1 MSTCNF
7 THPYLNKRGISGP
20 WKIEPPINR
29 TFNQAI
35 VIPAYSELK
44 FLSQTLESI
53 NKNKPEILKQTLVAV
68 VINNAN
74 NSPQSIK
81 ENNQLTIQKI
91 KENNY
96 QFTHA
101 IIDATSSGFE
111 LPFKHAGVG
120 LARKIGM
127 DLVLPHLISSKN
139 LIFCTDADT
148 KVSPNYLSKVTQY
161 FDAHNTSAAVIG
173 FKHLQSEDSSI
184 NNAIRKYETFLK
196 TTAEKM
202 KNAGSP
208 YGYISMGSTMVCTAG
223 AYCAVGGMSRK
234 KATEDFYFLQ
244 ELTKYCGV
252 HNIPEILVYPSPRPI
267 SRVYLGT
274 GYRMEQ
280 IQQGFD
286 ITNLYYSHDA
296 YRYLSKWLQFGGSA
310 WDSSLNNL
318 LNDIKSIHPDLIAFL
333 KIEGIETIWSKIQN
347 NAPSELHFK
356 EQFHR
361 WFDGLKTIRLLKH
374 FSETE

>member
-1 MSTCNF
+1 MPSLNNIST
-7 THPYLNKRGISGP
+7 YLKKRGISGP
-20 WKIEPPINR
+20 WKIEPLINR

-35 VIPAYSELK
+35 VIPAYSEFK

-53 NKNKPEILKQTLVAV
+53 NKNKPELLNQTLVAV

-74 NSPQSIK
+74 NSPQSVK
-81 ENNQLTIQKI
+81 KNNQLTLQKLNG
-91 KENNY
+91 NNY
-96 QFTHA
+96 QFPHA
-101 IIDATSSGFE
+101 VIDAASSGLE
-111 LPFKHAGVG
+111 LPLKHAGVG

-127 DLVLPHLISSKN
+127 DLVLPYLISPKS

-148 KVSPNYLSKVTQY
+148 KVSPDYLSKVTQY
-161 FDAHNTSAAVIG
+161 FDSHNTSAAVIG
-173 FKHLQSEDSSI
+173 FDHLQSEDSAI
-184 NNAIRKYETFLK
+184 NDAIGKYENFLK

-202 KNAGSP
+202 KDAGSP
-208 YGYISMGSTMVCTAG
+208 YGYVSMGSTIVCTAE

-252 HNIPEILVYPSPRPI
+252 HNIPETLVFPSPRPI

-280 IQQGFD
+280 LQKGFD
-286 ITNLYYSHDA
+286 ITNLYYSDDA
-296 YRYLSKWLQFGGSA
+296 YRYLSKWLQLGGSA
-310 WDSSLNNL
+310 WESSLNDL
-318 LNDIKSIHPDLIAFL
+318 LKDIKSIHPNLIGFL
-333 KIEGIETIWSKIQN
+333 KIEGIEIIWSKIQN

-361 WFDGLKTIRLLKH
+361 WFDGLKTIRFLKR
-374 FSETE
+374 FSS

>member
-1 MSTCNF
+1 MSYLNNIST
-7 THPYLNKRGISGP
+7 YLNKRGISGP
-20 WKIEPPINR
+20 WKIGFPLNR

-35 VIPAYSELK
+35 VIPAYSEFK
-44 FLSQTLESI
+44 FIFQTLESI
-53 NKNKPEILKQTLVAV
+53 NKNKPELLNQTLVAV
-68 VINNAN
+68 VINNTN
-74 NSPQSIK
+74 NSPQSVK
-81 ENNQLTIQKI
+81 ENNQLTLQKLNG
-91 KENNY
+91 NNY

-101 IIDATSSGFE
+101 VIDAASSGLE
-111 LPFKHAGVG
+111 LPLKHAGVG

-127 DLVLPHLISSKN
+127 DLVLPHLLSSKS

-148 KVSPNYLSKVTQY
+148 KVSPDYLSKVTQY
-161 FDAHNTSAAVIG
+161 FDSHNTSAAVIG
-173 FKHLQSEDSSI
+173 FDHLQSEDSAI
-184 NNAIRKYETFLK
+184 NDAIGKYENFLK

-202 KNAGSP
+202 KHAGSP
-208 YGYISMGSTMVCTAG
+208 YGYVSMGSTIVCTAE

-252 HNIPEILVYPSPRPI
+252 HNIPETLVFPSPRPI

-280 IQQGFD
+280 MQKGFD
-286 ITNLYYSHDA
+286 ITNLYYSDDA
-296 YRYLSKWLQFGGSA
+296 YRYLSKWLQLGGHA
-310 WDSSLNNL
+310 WENSLNDL
-318 LNDIKSIHPDLIAFL
+318 LKDIKSIHPNLIGFL
-333 KIEGIETIWSKIQN
+333 KIEGIETIWSNIQN

-361 WFDGLKTIRLLKH
+361 WFDGLKTIRFLKR
-374 FSETE
+374 FSS

>member
-1 MSTCNF
+1 MSSFNS
-7 THPYLNKRGISGP
+7 THSYLKKRGISGP
-20 WKIEPPINR
+20 WKIKPLITR
-29 TFNQAI
+29 AFNQAI
-35 VIPAYSELK
+35 VIPAYAELE
-44 FLSQTLESI
+44 FLPLTIESI
-53 NKNKPEILKQTLVAV
+53 NQNKPELLNQTLVV
-68 VINNAN
+68 VVVNNAN

-81 ENNQLTIQKI
+81 NNNQLTLQKLN
-91 KENNY
+91 ENNY
-96 QFTHA
+96 QFPHA
-101 IIDATSSGFE
+101 VIDAASSGLE
-111 LPFKHAGVG
+111 LPLKHAGVG

-127 DLVLPHLISSKN
+127 DLVLPHLLSSKS

-148 KVSPNYLSKVTQY
+148 KVSPDYLSKVTQY
-161 FDAHNTSAAVIG
+161 FDSHNTSAAVIG
-173 FKHLQSEDSSI
+173 FDHLQSEDSAI
-184 NNAIRKYETFLK
+184 NDAIGKYENFLK

-208 YGYISMGSTMVCTAG
+208 YGYVSMGSTMVCTAES
-223 AYCAVGGMSRK
+223 YCAVGGMPRK

-252 HNIPEILVYPSPRPI
+252 HNIPETLVFPSPRPI

-280 IQQGFD
+280 IQKGFD
-286 ITNLYYSHDA
+286 ITNLYYSDDA
-296 YRYLSKWLQFGGSA
+296 YRYLSKWLQLGGHA
-310 WDSSLNNL
+310 WEKSLNDL
-318 LNDIKSIHPDLIAFL
+318 LKDIKSIHPNLIGFL

-361 WFDGLKTIRLLKH
+361 WFDGLKTIRFLKR
-374 FSETE
+374 FSS

>member
-1 MSTCNF
+1 MSSLNNIST
-7 THPYLNKRGISGP
+7 YLNKRGISGP
-20 WKIEPPINR
+20 WKIGLPLNR
-29 TFNQAI
+29 TFIQAI
-35 VIPAYSELK
+35 VIPAYSEFK

-53 NKNKPEILKQTLVAV
+53 NKNKPELLNQTLVAV

-74 NSPQSIK
+74 NSPQSVK
-81 ENNQLTIQKI
+81 KNNQLTLQKLNG
-91 KENNY
+91 NNY
-96 QFTHA
+96 QFPHA
-101 IIDATSSGFE
+101 VIDAASSGLE
-111 LPFKHAGVG
+111 LPLKHAGVG

-127 DLVLPHLISSKN
+127 DLVLPYLISPKS

-148 KVSPNYLSKVTQY
+148 KVSPDYLSKVTQY
-161 FDAHNTSAAVIG
+161 FDSHNTSAAVIG
-173 FKHLQSEDSSI
+173 FDHLQSEDSAI
-184 NNAIRKYETFLK
+184 NDAIGKYENFLK

-208 YGYISMGSTMVCTAG
+208 YGYVSMGSTIVCTAE

-252 HNIPEILVYPSPRPI
+252 HNIPETLVFPSPRPI

-280 IQQGFD
+280 MQKGFD
-286 ITNLYYSHDA
+286 ITNLYYSDDA
-296 YRYLSKWLQFGGSA
+296 YRYLSKWLQLGGHA
-310 WDSSLNNL
+310 WEKSLNNL
-318 LNDIKSIHPDLIAFL
+318 LKDIKSIHPNLIGFL

-361 WFDGLKTIRLLKH
+361 WFDGLKTIRFLKR
-374 FSETE
+374 FSS

>member
-1 MSTCNF
+1 MSSFNS
-7 THPYLNKRGISGP
+7 THSYLKKRGISGP
-20 WKIEPPINR
+20 WKIKPLINR

-35 VIPAYSELK
+35 VIPSYSEFE
-44 FLSQTLESI
+44 FLPDTLESI
-53 NKNKPEILKQTLVAV
+53 NQNKPELLNQTLVLV
-68 VINNAN
+68 VVNNAN

-81 ENNQLTIQKI
+81 DNNQLTIRKI
-91 KENNY
+91 NRNNY
-96 QFTHA
+96 QFPHA
-101 IIDATSSGFE
+101 VIDAASSGLE
-111 LPFKHAGVG
+111 LPLKHAGVG

-127 DLVLPHLISSKN
+127 DLVLPHLLSSKS

-148 KVSPNYLSKVTQY
+148 KVSPDYLSKVTQY
-161 FDAHNTSAAVIG
+161 FDSHNTSAAVIG
-173 FKHLQSEDSSI
+173 FDHLQSEDSAI
-184 NNAIRKYETFLK
+184 NDAIGKYENFLK

-208 YGYISMGSTMVCTAG
+208 YGYVSMGSTIVCTAE

-252 HNIPEILVYPSPRPI
+252 HNIPETLVFPSPRPI

-280 IQQGFD
+280 IQKGFD
-286 ITNLYYSHDA
+286 ITNLYYSDDA
-296 YRYLSKWLQFGGSA
+296 YRYLSKWLQLGGHA
-310 WDSSLNNL
+310 WENSLNDL
-318 LNDIKSIHPDLIAFL
+318 LKDIKSIHPNLIGFL

-361 WFDGLKTIRLLKH
+361 WFDGLKTIRFLKR
-374 FSETE
+374 FSSP

>member
-1 MSTCNF
+1 MSSCNS
-7 THPYLNKRGISGP
+7 THSYLKKRGVLGP
-20 WKIEPPINR
+20 WKIGPPINR

-35 VIPAYSELK
+35 VIPAYSEFK
-44 FLSQTLESI
+44 FLPQTLESI
-53 NKNKPEILKQTLVAV
+53 NKNKPELLNQTLVAV

-74 NSPQSIK
+74 NSPQSVK
-81 ENNQLTIQKI
+81 ENNQLTLQKLNG
-91 KENNY
+91 NNY
-96 QFTHA
+96 QFTHVV
-101 IIDATSSGFE
+101 IDAASSGLE
-111 LPFKHAGVG
+111 LPLKHAGVG

-127 DLVLPHLISSKN
+127 DLVIPHLISPKS

-148 KVSPNYLSKVTQY
+148 KVSPDYLSKVTQY
-161 FDAHNTSAAVIG
+161 FDSHNSSAAVIG
-173 FKHLQSEDSSI
+173 FDHLQSEDSTI
-184 NNAIRKYETFLK
+184 NDAIRKYENFLK

-208 YGYISMGSTMVCTAG
+208 YGYVSMGSTIVCTAE

-252 HNIPEILVYPSPRPI
+252 HNIPETLVFPSPRPI

-280 IQQGFD
+280 IQKGFD
-286 ITNLYYSHDA
+286 ITNLYYSDDA
-296 YRYLSKWLQFGGSA
+296 YRYLSKWLQLGSQS
-310 WDSSLNNL
+310 WKDSLNDL
-318 LNDIKSIHPDLIAFL
+318 LKDIKSIHPDLIGFL

-347 NAPSELHFK
+347 NAPSELHFN

-361 WFDGLKTIRLLKH
+361 WFDGLKTIRFLKR
-374 FSETE
+374 FSS

>member
-1 MSTCNF
+1 MSSFNS
-7 THPYLNKRGISGP
+7 THSYLKKRGISGP
-20 WKIEPPINR
+20 WKIKPLITR
-29 TFNQAI
+29 AFNQAI
-35 VIPAYSELK
+35 VIPAYAELE
-44 FLSQTLESI
+44 FLPLTIESI
-53 NKNKPEILKQTLVAV
+53 NQNKPELLNQTLVV
-68 VINNAN
+68 VVVNNAN

-81 ENNQLTIQKI
+81 DNNQLTIRKI
-91 KENNY
+91 NRNNY
-96 QFTHA
+96 QFPHA
-101 IIDATSSGFE
+101 VIDAASSGLE
-111 LPFKHAGVG
+111 LPLKHAGVG

-127 DLVLPHLISSKN
+127 DLVLPHLLSSKS

-148 KVSPNYLSKVTQY
+148 KVSPDYLSKVTQY
-161 FDAHNTSAAVIG
+161 FDSHNTSAAVIG
-173 FKHLQSEDSSI
+173 FDHLQSEDSAI
-184 NNAIRKYETFLK
+184 NDAIGKYENFLK

-208 YGYISMGSTMVCTAG
+208 YGYVSMGSTMVCTAE

-252 HNIPEILVYPSPRPI
+252 HNIPETLVFPSPRPI

-280 IQQGFD
+280 IQKGFD
-286 ITNLYYSHDA
+286 ITNLYYSDDA
-296 YRYLSKWLQFGGSA
+296 YRYLSKWLQLGGHA
-310 WDSSLNNL
+310 WENSLNDL
-318 LNDIKSIHPDLIAFL
+318 LKDIKSIHPNLIGFL

-347 NAPSELHFK
+347 NAPSKSHFT

-361 WFDGLKTIRLLKH
+361 WFDGLKTIRFLKR
-374 FSETE
+374 FSSP

>member
-1 MSTCNF
+1 MSSFNS
-7 THPYLNKRGISGP
+7 THSYLKKRGISGP
-20 WKIEPPINR
+20 WKIKPLINR

-35 VIPAYSELK
+35 VIPSYSEFE
-44 FLSQTLESI
+44 FLPDTLESI
-53 NKNKPEILKQTLVAV
+53 NQNKPELLNQTLVLV
-68 VINNAN
+68 VVNNAN

-81 ENNQLTIQKI
+81 DNNQLTIRKI
-91 KENNY
+91 NRNNY
-96 QFTHA
+96 QFPHA
-101 IIDATSSGFE
+101 VIDAASSGLE
-111 LPFKHAGVG
+111 LPLKHAGVG

-127 DLVLPHLISSKN
+127 DLVLPHLLSFKS

-148 KVSPNYLSKVTQY
+148 KVSPDYLSKVTQY
-161 FDAHNTSAAVIG
+161 FDSHNTSAAVIG
-173 FKHLQSEDSSI
+173 FDHLQSENSAI
-184 NNAIRKYETFLK
+184 NDAIGKYENFLK

-208 YGYISMGSTMVCTAG
+208 YGYVSMGSTIVCTAE

-252 HNIPEILVYPSPRPI
+252 HNIPETLVFPSPRPI

-280 IQQGFD
+280 IQKGFD
-286 ITNLYYSHDA
+286 ITNLYYSDDA
-296 YRYLSKWLQFGGSA
+296 YRYLSKWLQLGGHA
-310 WDSSLNNL
+310 WENSLNDL
-318 LNDIKSIHPDLIAFL
+318 LKDIKSIHPNLIGFL

-347 NAPSELHFK
+347 NAPSKSHFT

-361 WFDGLKTIRLLKH
+361 WFDGLKTIRFLKR
-374 FSETE
+374 FSSP

>member
-1 MSTCNF
+1 MSSFNS
-7 THPYLNKRGISGP
+7 THSYLKKRGISGP
-20 WKIEPPINR
+20 WKIKPLINR

-35 VIPAYSELK
+35 VIPAYSEFK
-44 FLSQTLESI
+44 FLPLTLESI
-53 NKNKPEILKQTLVAV
+53 NKNKPELLNQTLVV
-68 VINNAN
+68 VVVNNAN

-81 ENNQLTIQKI
+81 DNNQLTIQKI
-91 KENNY
+91 NENNY
-96 QFTHA
+96 QFTLA
-101 IIDATSSGFE
+101 VIDAASPGLE
-111 LPFKHAGVG
+111 LPLKHAGVG

-127 DLVLPHLISSKN
+127 DLALPHLTSPQS

-148 KVSPNYLSKVTQY
+148 QVSPDYLSKVKQI
-161 FDAHNTSAAVIG
+161 FKSQNTSAAVIG
-173 FKHLQSEDSSI
+173 FSHLKSQDSAI
-184 NNAIRKYETFLK
+184 NDAIGQYEKFLK

-202 KNAGSP
+202 QRAGSP
-208 YGYISMGSTMVCTAG
+208 YGYVSMGSTIVCTAE
-223 AYCAVGGMSRK
+223 AYCAVGGMPRK

-252 HNIPEILVYPSPRPI
+252 HNIPETLVFPSPRPI

-280 IQQGFD
+280 IQKGFD
-286 ITNLYYSHDA
+286 ITNLYYSDDA
-296 YRYLSKWLQFGGSA
+296 YRYLSKWLQLGGHA
-310 WDSSLNNL
+310 WENSLNDL
-318 LNDIKSIHPDLIAFL
+318 LKDIKSIHPNLIGFL

-361 WFDGLKTIRLLKH
+361 WFDGLKTIRFLKR
-374 FSETE
+374 FSSP

>member
-1 MSTCNF
+1 MSSFNS
-7 THPYLNKRGISGP
+7 THSYLKKRGISGP
-20 WKIEPPINR
+20 WKIKPLINR

-35 VIPAYSELK
+35 VIPSYSEFE
-44 FLSQTLESI
+44 FLPDTLESI
-53 NKNKPEILKQTLVAV
+53 NQNKPELLNQTLVLV
-68 VINNAN
+68 VVNNAN

-81 ENNQLTIQKI
+81 DNNQLTIRKI
-91 KENNY
+91 NRNNY
-96 QFTHA
+96 QFPHA
-101 IIDATSSGFE
+101 VIDAASSGLE
-111 LPFKHAGVG
+111 LPLKHAGVG

-127 DLVLPHLISSKN
+127 DLVLPHLLSSKS

-148 KVSPNYLSKVTQY
+148 KVSPDYLSKVTQY
-161 FDAHNTSAAVIG
+161 FDSHNTSAAVIG
-173 FKHLQSEDSSI
+173 FDHLQSEDSAI
-184 NNAIRKYETFLK
+184 NDAIGKYENFLK

-208 YGYISMGSTMVCTAG
+208 YGYVSMGSTIVCTAE

-252 HNIPEILVYPSPRPI
+252 HNIPETLVFPSPRPI

-280 IQQGFD
+280 IQKGFD
-286 ITNLYYSHDA
+286 ITNLYYSDDA
-296 YRYLSKWLQFGGSA
+296 YRYLSKWLQLGGHA
-310 WDSSLNNL
+310 WEKSLNDL
-318 LNDIKSIHPDLIAFL
+318 LKDIKLIHPNLIGFL

-361 WFDGLKTIRLLKH
+361 WFDGLKTIRFLKR
-374 FSETE
+374 FSSP

>member
-1 MSTCNF
+1 MSSLNNIST
-7 THPYLNKRGISGP
+7 YLNKRGISGP
-20 WKIEPPINR
+20 WKIGLPLNR

-35 VIPAYSELK
+35 VIPAYSEFK
-44 FLSQTLESI
+44 FLPQTLESI
-53 NKNKPEILKQTLVAV
+53 NKNKPELLNKTLVAV
-68 VINNAN
+68 VINNTN
-74 NSPQSIK
+74 NSPQSVK
-81 ENNQLTIQKI
+81 ENNQLTLQKL

-96 QFTHA
+96 LFTHA
-101 IIDATSSGFE
+101 VIDAASSGLE
-111 LPFKHAGVG
+111 LPLKHAGVG

-127 DLVLPHLISSKN
+127 DLVLPYLISPNS

-148 KVSPNYLSKVTQY
+148 KVSPDYLSKVTQY
-161 FDAHNTSAAVIG
+161 FDSHNTSAAVIG
-173 FKHLQSEDSSI
+173 FDHLQSEDSAI
-184 NNAIRKYETFLK
+184 NDAIGKYENFLK

-202 KNAGSP
+202 KDAGSP
-208 YGYISMGSTMVCTAG
+208 YGYVSMGSTIVCTAE

-252 HNIPEILVYPSPRPI
+252 HNIPETLVFPSPRPI

-280 IQQGFD
+280 LQKGFD
-286 ITNLYYSHDA
+286 IANLYYSDDA
-296 YRYLSKWLQFGGSA
+296 YRYLSKWLQLGGNA
-310 WDSSLNNL
+310 WESSLNDL
-318 LNDIKSIHPDLIAFL
+318 LKDIKSIHPNLIGFL
-333 KIEGIETIWSKIQN
+333 KIEGIEIIWSKIQN

-361 WFDGLKTIRLLKH
+361 WFDGLKTIRFLKR
-374 FSETE
+374 FSS

>member
-1 MSTCNF
+1 MSSLNNIST
-7 THPYLNKRGISGP
+7 YLKKRGISGP
-20 WKIEPPINR
+20 WKIEPLINR

-35 VIPAYSELK
+35 VIPAYAELE
-44 FLSQTLESI
+44 FLPLTIESI
-53 NKNKPEILKQTLVAV
+53 NQNKPELLNQTLVV
-68 VINNAN
+68 VVVNNAN

-81 ENNQLTIQKI
+81 ANNQLTIQKI
-91 KENNY
+91 NENNY
-96 QFTHA
+96 QFTLA
-101 IIDATSSGFE
+101 VVDAASPGLE
-111 LPFKHAGVG
+111 LPLKHAGVG
-120 LARKIGM
+120 LTRKIGM
-127 DLVLPHLISSKN
+127 DLALSHLTSPQS

-148 KVSPNYLSKVTQY
+148 QVSPDYLSKVTQY
-161 FDAHNTSAAVIG
+161 FDSHNTSAAVIG
-173 FKHLQSEDSSI
+173 FDHLQSEDSAI
-184 NNAIRKYETFLK
+184 NDAIGKYENFLK

-208 YGYISMGSTMVCTAG
+208 YGYVSMGSTIVCTAE

-252 HNIPEILVYPSPRPI
+252 HNIPETLVFPSPRPN

-280 IQQGFD
+280 MQKGFD
-286 ITNLYYSHDA
+286 ITNLYYSDDA
-296 YRYLSKWLQFGGSA
+296 YRYLSKWLQLGGHA
-310 WDSSLNNL
+310 WEKSLNDL
-318 LNDIKSIHPDLIAFL
+318 LKDIKSIHPNLIGFL

-361 WFDGLKTIRLLKH
+361 WFDGLKTIRFLKR
-374 FSETE
+374 FSSP

>member
-1 MSTCNF
+1 MSSFNS
-7 THPYLNKRGISGP
+7 THSYLKKRGIPGP
-20 WKIEPPINR
+20 WKIKPLITR
-29 TFNQAI
+29 AFNQAI
-35 VIPAYSELK
+35 VIPAYAELE
-44 FLSQTLESI
+44 FLPLTIESI
-53 NKNKPEILKQTLVAV
+53 NQNKPELLNQTLVV
-68 VINNAN
+68 VVVNNAN
-74 NSPQSIK
+74 NSPQSVK

-91 KENNY
+91 NENNY
-96 QFTHA
+96 QFTLA
-101 IIDATSSGFE
+101 VVDAASPGLE
-111 LPFKHAGVG
+111 LPLKHAGVG

-127 DLVLPHLISSKN
+127 DLALPHLTSPQS

-148 KVSPNYLSKVTQY
+148 QVSPDYLSKVKQY
-161 FDAHNTSAAVIG
+161 FKSQNTSAAVIG
-173 FKHLQSEDSSI
+173 FDHLQSEDSAI
-184 NNAIRKYETFLK
+184 NDAIGKYENFLK

-208 YGYISMGSTMVCTAG
+208 YGYVSMGSTIVCTAE

-252 HNIPEILVYPSPRPI
+252 HNIPETLVFPSPRPI

-280 IQQGFD
+280 MQKGFD
-286 ITNLYYSHDA
+286 NTNLYYSDDA
-296 YRYLSKWLQFGGSA
+296 YRYLSKWLQLGGHA
-310 WDSSLNNL
+310 WEKSLNDL
-318 LNDIKSIHPDLIAFL
+318 LKDIKSIHPNLIGFL

-361 WFDGLKTIRLLKH
+361 WFDGLKTIRFLKR
-374 FSETE
+374 FSS

>member
-1 MSTCNF
+1 MSSFNS
-7 THPYLNKRGISGP
+7 THSYLKKRGISGP
-20 WKIEPPINR
+20 WKIKPLINR

-35 VIPAYSELK
+35 VIPSYSEFE
-44 FLSQTLESI
+44 FLPDTLESI
-53 NKNKPEILKQTLVAV
+53 NQNKPELLNQTLVLV
-68 VINNAN
+68 VVNNAN

-81 ENNQLTIQKI
+81 DNNQLTIRKI
-91 KENNY
+91 NRNNY
-96 QFTHA
+96 QFPHA
-101 IIDATSSGFE
+101 VIDAASSGLE
-111 LPFKHAGVG
+111 LPLKHAGVG

-127 DLVLPHLISSKN
+127 DLVLPHLLSFKS

-148 KVSPNYLSKVTQY
+148 KVSPDYLSKVTQY
-161 FDAHNTSAAVIG
+161 FDSHNTSAAVIG
-173 FKHLQSEDSSI
+173 FDHLQSEDSAI
-184 NNAIRKYETFLK
+184 NDAIGKYENFLK

-208 YGYISMGSTMVCTAG
+208 YGYVSMGSTIVCTAE

-252 HNIPEILVYPSPRPI
+252 HNIPETLVFPSPRPI

-280 IQQGFD
+280 IQKGFD
-286 ITNLYYSHDA
+286 ITNLYYSDDA
-296 YRYLSKWLQFGGSA
+296 YRYLSKWLQLGGHA
-310 WDSSLNNL
+310 WENSLNDL
-318 LNDIKSIHPDLIAFL
+318 LKDIKSIHPNLIGFL

-347 NAPSELHFK
+347 NAPSKSHFT

-361 WFDGLKTIRLLKH
+361 WFDGLKTIRFLKR
-374 FSETE
+374 FSSP

>member
-1 MSTCNF
+1 MSSFNS
-7 THPYLNKRGISGP
+7 THSYLKKRGISGP
-20 WKIEPPINR
+20 WKIKPLITR
-29 TFNQAI
+29 AFNQAI
-35 VIPAYSELK
+35 VIPAYAELE
-44 FLSQTLESI
+44 FLPLTIESI
-53 NKNKPEILKQTLVAV
+53 NQNKPELLNQTLVV
-68 VINNAN
+68 VVVNNAN

-81 ENNQLTIQKI
+81 DNNQLTIQKI
-91 KENNY
+91 NENNY
-96 QFTHA
+96 QFTLA
-101 IIDATSSGFE
+101 VIDAASPGLE
-111 LPFKHAGVG
+111 LPLKHAGVG

-127 DLVLPHLISSKN
+127 DLALPHLTSPKS

-148 KVSPNYLSKVTQY
+148 KVSPDYLSKVTQY
-161 FDAHNTSAAVIG
+161 FDSHNTSAAVIG
-173 FKHLQSEDSSI
+173 FDHLQSEDSAI
-184 NNAIRKYETFLK
+184 NDAIGKYENFLK

-208 YGYISMGSTMVCTAG
+208 YGYVSMGSTIVCTAE
-223 AYCAVGGMSRK
+223 AYCAVGGMPRK

-252 HNIPEILVYPSPRPI
+252 HNIPETLVFPSPRPI

-280 IQQGFD
+280 IQKGFD
-286 ITNLYYSHDA
+286 ITNLYYSDDA
-296 YRYLSKWLQFGGSA
+296 YRYLSKWLQLGGHA
-310 WDSSLNNL
+310 WEKSLNDL
-318 LNDIKSIHPDLIAFL
+318 LKDIKSIHPNLIGFL

-361 WFDGLKTIRLLKH
+361 WFDGLKTIRFLKR
-374 FSETE
+374 FSSP